1 MRQSGKSVGGFGHK
15 VRMGNSVSNFKG
27 SDGRSMKSG
36 SVRDP
41 KEDSFDLEDF
51 DDIVEQIEL

>member
-51 DDIVEQIEL
+51 DDIVE